1 MKVFAH
7 RGASGEAPENSR
19 AAIQI
24 ALDLPIFGVEID
36 VFAFDDD
43 YVITHDRWLTRTTG
57 IARRLNDLTK
67 GELAALSAGECQG
80 HPQSILTLA
89 EVLALGWDEKVLNL
103 ELKSIADMQH
113 LHDYIKTHAPDL
125 PSGQILLSSF
135 NHHYLA
141 SARQLQLPYER
152 GWLTASLPLQLA
164 ATAEDSGSDWISIDM
179 AMLDEALV
187 KDAHARGLKV
197 GVYPVDE
204 EDDLALLL
212 SMQVDAVFAN
222 HPGRAAEF
230 IRQNR

>member
-1 MKVFAH
+1 MRGAGH

-103 ELKSIADMQH
+103 ELKSIADMQP
-113 LHDYIKTHAPDL
+113 LHDYIKTHATDL
-125 PSGQILLSSF
+125 PLS
-135 NHHYLA
+135 
-141 SARQLQLPYER
+141 LQH
-152 GWLTASLPLQLA
+152 
-164 ATAEDSGSDWISIDM
+164 I
-179 AMLDEALV
+179 
-187 KDAHARGLKV
+187 
-197 GVYPVDE
+197 
-204 EDDLALLL
+204 
-212 SMQVDAVFAN
+212 
-222 HPGRAAEF
+222 
-230 IRQNR
+230 